1 MPQDKIILSDCEKQ
15 EKLQEF
21 QEWIKTQ
28 PQLPQNIGKLSE
40 NFNVRKIIIINL
52 FLNRETFVTAI
63 SKDI

>member
-1 MPQDKIILSDCEKQ
+1 MSQDKNELSDCERQ
-15 EKLQEF
+15 EKLHEF